1 MNHKFLIITMTIFS
15 PLIAMASPIF
25 VISTSSI
32 DPAYKSSL
40 LKGSSFDSHNSKSN
54 NTLTPYQYEQSV
66 IKQRDLNLA
75 YANRVTNA
83 RQAGQMVK
91 SRYGGRVLSINT
103 SNSGN
108 GKGYRVKL
116 VDKNGKVLTIFVDAA
131 SGRMTQL

>member
-1 MNHKFLIITMTIFS
+1 
-15 PLIAMASPIF
+15 
-25 VISTSSI
+25 
-32 DPAYKSSL
+32 
-40 LKGSSFDSHNSKSN
+40 
-54 NTLTPYQYEQSV
+54 
-66 IKQRDLNLA
+66 
-75 YANRVTNA
+75 
-83 RQAGQMVK
+83 MVK